1 MPGNLH
7 LPRLG
12 SRDVAEPVGRRK
24 REPTRY
30 AAADRKIERNGPPAE
45 TLRGPVACEAID
57 LADYAVPVRA
67 VLEAEPA
74 TCRMAFGRLEH
85 LTFCGARATVAAAGA
100 LTYCAA
106 CSSRRWFDLDT
117 WKRSQDGMRGHNEG
131 MP

>member
-12 SRDVAEPVGRRK
+12 ARGVTEPVGKRK

-30 AAADRKIERNGPPAE
+30 ASADRKIERNGPPAE
-45 TLRGPVACEAID
+45 TLRGPVVCEPLDVSDCSVA
-57 LADYAVPVRA
+57 VRA
-67 VLEAEPA
+67 IGSLEPG
-74 TCRMAFGRLEH
+74 TCRMPFGSMEH
-85 LTFCGARATVAAAGA
+85 LTFCGARATVIAAGA

-106 CSSRRWFDLDT
+106 CASRRWFNLDA
-117 WKRSQDGMRGHNEG
+117 WKRSQEAMRGHNQG